1 MQNLCFNQ
9 HNVTWGCCR
18 SKGIKTLVYFTQCK
32 KSTEIHFDLSGMC
45 LEYLKPAIK
54 NAHTSSSSYGY
65 TTLVLHSCVWQEIHD
80 PCSWDKLFRALST
93 TSGMWSVIILG
104 LIKMLLKTVS
114 FDHLAV
120 YFISEEHNLKRK
132 PNASQIQWRRLS
144 ELVLDAKPEQ
154 TTWRLW
160 TLLRE
165 ELEPSHSRKV
175 GSQGWFWP
183 SANSW
188 KCCHSMSLKAEL
200 RQIVLRLNSERSYPI
215 ILLKE
220 TWNTVWAKGGEEL
233 SSAQSHG

>member
-1 MQNLCFNQ
+1 M
-9 HNVTWGCCR
+9 
-18 SKGIKTLVYFTQCK
+18 
-32 KSTEIHFDLSGMC
+32 
-45 LEYLKPAIK
+45 
-54 NAHTSSSSYGY
+54 SYGY
-65 TTLVLHSCVWQEIHD
+65 TTLVLHSCVWQEVHD

-132 PNASQIQWRRLS
+132 PNTSQIQWLRLS

-165 ELEPSHSRKV
+165 EVEPSHSRKV
-175 GSQGWFWP
+175 GFQGASYDHQQTAGNAAIQCP
-183 SANSW
+183 R
-188 KCCHSMSLKAEL
+188 
-200 RQIVLRLNSERSYPI
+200 RQNYAKVYCALTV
-215 ILLKE
+215 KE
-220 TWNTVWAKGGEEL
+220 AI
-233 SSAQSHG
+233 Q